1 VVGERA
7 LRVEVEP
14 DAALLD
20 AVRDARAAGRVPDV
34 LLGDVLVGDGPR
46 ELLEPVEVPPDQLS
60 QLLDGRRLPR
70 WVAAKNPLSGGFVK
84 TKALMRAESLVTVCE
99 EAACP
104 NIGRCWSRGTA
115 TFMIAGERCTRGC
128 RFCNVQTARP
138 LGPPDPTEPLR
149 VADAAARMG
158 LTFVVVT
165 AVARDD
171 LPDGGAAHFAATIRA
186 LRERL
191 PEARVEVLI
200 PDLRG
205 TWDALDVIL
214 EAEPDVLNHNTE
226 TVPRLYSRVRPGA
239 RYERT
244 LELLARAR
252 AAGLRTKSGI
262 MVGLGETLPEVA
274 RVLGDLAAAGCELAT
289 IGQYLRPTTR
299 HLPVARYYAPA
310 EYPALAALGR
320 ELGLGHVEAGPLVR
334 SSYEADRV
342 ADALGAPVPSGV

>member
-7 LRVEVEP
+7 LQVDVEA
-14 DAALLD
+14 DAALLA
-20 AVRDARAAGRVPDV
+20 AVREAREAGRLPDV
-34 LLGDVLVGDGPR
+34 LLGEALVGDGPR
-46 ELLEPVEVPPDQLS
+46 ERLEPVEVPLSDLS

-138 LGPPDPTEPLR
+138 LGPPDPTEPAR

-186 LRERL
+186 LRDRL
-191 PEARVEVLI
+191 PDARVEVLI

-205 TWDALDVIL
+205 AWDALDVIL

-226 TVPRLYSRVRPGA
+226 TVPRLYRQVRPGA
-239 RYERT
+239 RFQRS
-244 LELLARAR
+244 LDLLRR
-252 AAGLRTKSGI
+252 SEQAGLTTKSGI
-262 MVGLGETLPEVA
+262 MVGLGETGDEVLETIA
-274 RVLGDLAAAGCELAT
+274 AIRDAGTHVLT
-289 IGQYLRPTTR
+289 VGQYLRPSAE
-299 HLPVARYYAPA
+299 HLPVLRYYTPEEFADIKRH
-310 EYPALAALGR
+310 ALALGF
-320 ELGLGHVEAGPLVR
+320 LHVESGPLVR
-334 SSYEADRV
+334 SSYHADEQVPTRPP
-342 ADALGAPVPSGV
+342 APAGR